1 MLTSI
6 STNLANRPHIL
17 LILTTLFWAGNGIAG
32 KFALGHV
39 SPMVLTFSRWVFAI
53 VIVCYVARKPL
64 RDDWKIIRKHLPYL
78 LVMGAAGFSLFNI
91 LFYSALQYTSVINAA
106 IEQAALPLV
115 IFVANL
121 VLFQIAIRW
130 LQLVGFG
137 LSLIGVL
144 ITISGGDWT
153 ALANLQLNR
162 GDALMMIAI
171 FCYAGYT
178 VALRNKPDLHWL
190 SFFACLVVG
199 AFLASIPAAIYETVK
214 GDAIWPTTLRGFL
227 VVLYAGIF
235 PSILSQSFFI
245 RGTEKLGANMAGM
258 YIMLVPFFGVFLAVA
273 LLGEQFRLHDALAL
287 FLVTGG
293 IYLAQRSG
301 PRTAAPRASND
312 G

>member
-1 MLTSI
+1 M
-6 STNLANRPHIL
+6 LANLPRKLADRPHL
-17 LILTTLFWAGNGIAG
+17 LLVLTTLFWAGNGIAG

-53 VIVCYVARKPL
+53 VIVSYVARKPL
-64 RDDWKIIRKHLPYL
+64 RNDWKIIRKHLPYL
-78 LVMGAAGFSLFNI
+78 LIMGASGFTVFNI
-91 LFYSALQYTSVINAA
+91 LFYSALQFTSAINAA

-115 IFVANL
+115 IFLANL
-121 VLFQIAIRW
+121 VLFRIAIRW
-130 LQLVGFG
+130 LQIFGFG

-153 ALANLQLNR
+153 ALAQLQLNR
-162 GDALMMIAI
+162 GDALMLAAI
-171 FCYAGYT
+171 LCYAGYT
-178 VALRNKPDLHWL
+178 VALRNKPDLHWM

-199 AFLASIPAAIYETVK
+199 AFLASIPAVILETAN
-214 GDAIWPTTLRGFL
+214 GDAIWPVTLQGLL

-235 PSILSQSFFI
+235 PSILSQSFYI

-258 YIMLVPFFGVFLAVA
+258 YIMLVPFYGVLLAVL

-287 FLVTGG
+287 VLVTGG
-293 IYLAQRSG
+293 IFMAQRTG
-301 PRTAAPRASND
+301 PRTAAPAAAND